1 MTSTDNSHEFRSA
14 LDENQFC
21 GGVVFKASPSRR
33 QVKAVIFERGEDGEP
48 TVTVI
53 MTRDETNSAASSG
66 SSGAQAGPETETF
79 VSSTRND
86 QTFKIRSVQD
96 DAGSNV

>member
-66 SSGAQAGPETETF
+66 AQAGPETETF

-86 QTFKIRSVQD
+86 QTIKIRSVQD